1 MKQLLLINASP
12 RGGQSVS
19 RQLSGHLVERLRAA
33 EGALE
38 VRERDLN
45 TSELP
50 FLSQDLIGAYYMPG
64 DKRSDVQRALLRV
77 SDNLV
82 DELSAADVVVIAA
95 PVWNFS
101 VPAPVKAWLD
111 LVARVGRTFSYTA
124 EGPRGLLKSRPVYVI
139 KSSGGVF
146 SEGPGKAI
154 DFYEP
159 YLKSVLAFMGLTD
172 VTFIRAE
179 GMSLPGQA
187 ETRLENAKQQIEA
200 ALHPALAAI

>member
-19 RQLSGHLVERLRAA
+19 RQLSSHLVERLRAS

-38 VRERDLN
+38 VKERDLN
-45 TSELP
+45 SSELP
-50 FLSQDLIGAYYMPG
+50 FLSQELIGAYYTPA
-64 DKRSDVQRALLRV
+64 DKRSGAQRDLLRV

-82 DELSAADVVVIAA
+82 DELAGADVVVIAA

-101 VPAPVKAWLD
+101 LPAPVKAWLD

-159 YLKSVLAFMGLTD
+159 YLKAVLAFLGLTD

-179 GMSLPGQA
+179 GMNLPGQA
-187 ETRLENAKQQIEA
+187 ETRLENAKSQIEA